1 MIEKIQGEFDNKKQI
16 DMSHELIRYMTG
28 QTYFIPRPRAN
39 RSLRAVVALNRQPR
53 HQGALGAE
61 QRLADR
67 GSDRLVGGPDKATLR
82 RLAGRNDSS

>member
-39 RSLRAVVALNRQPR
+39 RSFELWWPSIANHGIKERWAQNNAWPTEEAIDWWVDQAKP
-53 HQGALGAE
+53 
-61 QRLADR
+61 
-67 GSDRLVGGPDKATLR
+67 PF
-82 RLAGRNDSS
+82 AG